1 MGLWKDTWLL
11 YDLINKL
18 ILIMISF
25 MFLSPIWQVPNVTDL
40 GLKPRWIKKVAVI
53 GGGLMGSGIAT
64 ALILSGTYVIL
75 KEIDNVFL
83 QKGLKSVAG
92 S

>member
-1 MGLWKDTWLL
+1 
-11 YDLINKL
+11 
-18 ILIMISF
+18 
-25 MFLSPIWQVPNVTDL
+25 
-40 GLKPRWIKKVAVI
+40 
-53 GGGLMGSGIAT
+53 MGSGIAT